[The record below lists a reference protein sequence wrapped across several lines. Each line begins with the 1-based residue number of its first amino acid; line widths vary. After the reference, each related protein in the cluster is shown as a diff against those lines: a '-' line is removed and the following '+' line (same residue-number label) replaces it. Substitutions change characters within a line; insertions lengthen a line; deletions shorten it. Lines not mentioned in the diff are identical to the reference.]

1 MSTAIQKEEVD
12 LHLNPGS
19 QFSGSLPWSSHQR
32 QHTDRR
38 RAWESPSP
46 PCKLPGGEKQPLR
59 QEQDKLQPET
69 TVILVIAWKAK
80 YTTALLLSVALPY
93 TCLL

>member
-1 MSTAIQKEEVD
+1 MIDKSKI
-12 LHLNPGS
+12 LHLS
-19 QFSGSLPWSSHQR
+19 LDSLFSGSLPWSSHQP
-32 QHTDRR
+32 QHTGRR

-46 PCKLPGGEKQPLR
+46 PCKLPGEEQQPLR

-69 TVILVIAWKAK
+69 TVISVIALKAK